1 MSSRIRQLLELSGE
15 VSLSRPISVHS
26 QRIMGSFK
34 GQMAATCHLTTK
46 KSLGYYMYM
55 GISIKLGSL
64 THALLK
70 GVYTSV
76 YQQIIINPLLMVI
89 DCF

>member
-1 MSSRIRQLLELSGE
+1 
-15 VSLSRPISVHS
+15 
-26 QRIMGSFK
+26 
-34 GQMAATCHLTTK
+34 MAATCHLTTK